1 MYKQSRGKRWLGVL
15 REALA
20 MLKMA
25 EKSVATYA
33 EAATRMRGVR
43 VISERDKDV
52 MTSIARDNIKLTL
65 KSQNLGGESHLA
77 ETLAPIAAAMG
88 NFSLGDEFN
97 TTVRNLVDAIEDAL
111 PVLEEQMTEHD
122 ATIDEVIG
130 ELERALLISL
140 VVTLTSHNVLIK
152 KVEEWEGPHQRFLQ
166 GLEPTDVGHY
176 LDVKTL
182 VYADIGGPGRV
193 HMQDLVSAVNGG
205 AEIWMAGAG
214 RETVNSYPEAQAVA
228 YAQWFSYAFSLWEE
242 QFRGR
247 IAAWFDKRTPERIRG
262 SDIRSDYFG
271 DIRLIR
277 NDFVHNKGICKDSA
291 QLKRLEYGLTRR
303 RPIEITPD
311 QMLSLIDLFPRD
323 ELRTAPTPSPP
334 GDTVRVP
341 GKVNPHVLE
350 DVQTRAQKLGL
361 NDSQLLETA
370 LSEWLA
376 HNGS

>member
-166 GLEPTDVGHY
+166 GLEPT
-176 LDVKTL
+176 
-182 VYADIGGPGRV
+182 A
-193 HMQDLVSAVNGG
+193 NG
-205 AEIWMAGAG
+205 
-214 RETVNSYPEAQAVA
+214 S
-228 YAQWFSYAFSLWEE
+228 
-242 QFRGR
+242 
-247 IAAWFDKRTPERIRG
+247 TPARA
-262 SDIRSDYFG
+262 
-271 DIRLIR
+271 
-277 NDFVHNKGICKDSA
+277 HA
-291 QLKRLEYGLTRR
+291 LTTR
-303 RPIEITPD
+303 
-311 QMLSLIDLFPRD
+311 MH
-323 ELRTAPTPSPP
+323 PP
-334 GDTVRVP
+334 GGGQST
-341 GKVNPHVLE
+341 
-350 DVQTRAQKLGL
+350 
-361 NDSQLLETA
+361 
-370 LSEWLA
+370 
-376 HNGS
+376 